1 MRVPC
6 TLMVT
11 KTDKTQSTSH
21 GEMQASKSLII
32 RITIDLDETLET
44 VDHRSIDRKFR
55 IIDKMIR
62 RD

>member
-1 MRVPC
+1 
-6 TLMVT
+6 
-11 KTDKTQSTSH
+11 
-21 GEMQASKSLII
+21 MQASKSLII